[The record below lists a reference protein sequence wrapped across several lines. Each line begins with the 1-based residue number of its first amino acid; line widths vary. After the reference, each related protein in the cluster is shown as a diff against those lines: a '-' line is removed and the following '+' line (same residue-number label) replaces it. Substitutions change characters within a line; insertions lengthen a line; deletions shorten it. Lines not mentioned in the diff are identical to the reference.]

1 MIGLA
6 HLPRL
11 STMGALM
18 LEAEAAEGRTPIWPR
33 NKPAWLDAED
43 WEPWPVLAIE
53 GDELHIVAIS
63 STRRGSLKRLI
74 EGAATAGLS
83 PVIVCPIGPI
93 MPAIL
98 ERWNWKRTLRGRGA
112 EVREEWRPQ

>member
-63 STRRGSLKRLI
+63 SNRRGSLNRLI
-74 EGAATAGLS
+74 EGAATAGRA
-83 PVIVCPIGPI
+83 PGGGGPGGPGG
-93 MPAIL
+93 PAG
-98 ERWNWKRTLRGRGA
+98 RGRGGGGRA
-112 EVREEWRPQ
+112 RGG